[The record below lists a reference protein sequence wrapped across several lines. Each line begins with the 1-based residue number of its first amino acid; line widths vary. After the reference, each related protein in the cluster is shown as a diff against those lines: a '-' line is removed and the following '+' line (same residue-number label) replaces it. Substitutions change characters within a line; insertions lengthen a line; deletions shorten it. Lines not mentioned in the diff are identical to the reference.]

1 MSETAPAAPGL
12 LTHAAVMTG
21 RSLRISRRN
30 LDAVLTAMTLP
41 VMMMLVFVYFFGG
54 AIETGTAYDSYVMYV
69 VPGVLL
75 LCVGFGSANTA
86 MAVSEDMKGG
96 VIDRFR
102 TLDVGGTPVLAG
114 HVLAST
120 VRNLVS
126 TTLVFGV
133 ALAIGFRPAATPGGW
148 FALAGV
154 LLAYVVALSW
164 FAAALGLLARSPEAA
179 GGFTFFM
186 SFLPYPS
193 SAFVP
198 VDSMPGWLHGFA
210 DHQPVTP
217 AIESLRGLLLDRPV
231 GGAPWIAL
239 AWAAGI
245 LAVAIGLS
253 GVLFRLRTR

>member
-1 MSETAPAAPGL
+1 MSDAPGI

-30 LDAVLTAMTLP
+30 IDAVITSLMLP
-41 VMMMLVFVYFFGG
+41 VMLMLIFVYFFGG
-54 AIETGTAYDSYVMYV
+54 AIDTGTAYDSYVMYV

-75 LCVGFGSANTA
+75 LCAGFGSATTA
-86 MAVSEDMKGG
+86 VAVSEDMKGG
-96 VIDRFR
+96 IIDRLR
-102 TLDVGGTPVLAG
+102 SLDVGGTPVLAG
-114 HVLAST
+114 HVAAST

-133 ALAIGFRPAATPGGW
+133 ALLIGFRPAASLGGW
-148 FALAGV
+148 IAALGV
-154 LLAYVVALSW
+154 LLAYIVALSW
-164 FAAALGLLARSPEAA
+164 ISAAIGLLARTPEAA

-217 AIESLRGLLLDRPV
+217 AVEALRGLLLAQPV
-231 GGAPWIAL
+231 GNAPWVAL

-245 LAVAIGLS
+245 LTVAVGLS
-253 GVLFRLRTR
+253 GVLFKVRTA